1 MTLEVWHN
9 MRRAVETGRWPDG
22 RTVSGEQRELCLQ
35 AVIAWEVRNLPEEE
49 RTGYLPQHCKSEA
62 DQDAAEQ
69 PVSLQPA
76 RGATPGAAG
85 VADPRTAAKESAG
98 KQGEH

>member
-35 AVIAWEVRNLPEEE
+35 AVIAWEMRNLPEQE
-49 RTGYLPQHCKSEA
+49 RTGYLPQHCKSET
-62 DQDAAEQ
+62 DQEAAEQ

-76 RGATPGAAG
+76 RATKTAD
-85 VADPRTAAKESAG
+85 VTDPRTAAKESAG